1 MITMHA
7 IATLA
12 RPTALQG
19 SLIIHVRASS
29 CLSGQP
35 APVQAAAI
43 VALHGPL
50 EQFSSATW
58 THAGITATARTK
70 DRAKICLESSDWE
83 EQLGPLLSCT
93 VTSHNCGDR
102 DRNRMDGSYF
112 FLDEHGTPATM
123 LDAYETT
130 HQCLSYSKVMSLE
143 LC

>member
-1 MITMHA
+1 MHA

-50 EQFSSATW
+50 EQFSSGSSSVTR
-58 THAGITATARTK
+58 THAGITVTASTKTK
-70 DRAKICLESSDWE
+70 DRAKICLESSYWE
-83 EQLGPLLSCT
+83 EQLGPLLRK
-93 VTSHNCGDR
+93 NCKNDTR
-102 DRNRMDGSYF
+102 KIDS
-112 FLDEHGTPATM
+112 LITM
-123 LDAYETT
+123 TLGG
-130 HQCLSYSKVMSLE
+130 
-143 LC
+143 